1 MADQYNDHPRHNY
14 RDDQYDDAP
23 RSHQESQFEPYRDE
37 RGHGQY
43 GEGSDRFD
51 ERGYGRSDRFYEDE
65 RRGGPRGYRDDA
77 FEDERGRSRHDRTN
91 TRSYPEDRDRLRRRS
106 TRGERSPYD
115 DDARWGTMEGREW
128 DRLGGSRH
136 SGRRNPD
143 PVPPVQ
149 RPSDSRRSP
158 GAFDDDRRGSR
169 RSSDDRADRSR
180 PDHRGHG
187 PANYKRSDERLM
199 EDACERLTHDP
210 AIDARQIT
218 VKAKDNE
225 ITLDGHV
232 WSRGEKRDA
241 EDCVHEVS
249 GVKHVQN
256 NLRIAE
262 RDEQITGG
270 GGSKTART

>member
-1 MADQYNDHPRHNY
+1 MADQYNDHPRQAY
-14 RDDQYDDAP
+14 RDDEYEGVP
-23 RSHQESQFEPYRDE
+23 RSHQESQFEPYRGE

-51 ERGYGRSDRFYEDE
+51 ERGYGRSDRFYDDE
-65 RRGGPRGYRDDA
+65 RRGGPRGGY
-77 FEDERGRSRHDRTN
+77 EGERGRSRYDRTN

-106 TRGERSPYD
+106 TRGEGSPYD
-115 DDARWGTMEGREW
+115 DDARWGPMEGREW
-128 DRLGGSRH
+128 DRFGGSRH

-149 RPSDSRRSP
+149 RPADARSGP
-158 GAFDDDRRGSR
+158 AAFDDDRRSR
-169 RSSDDRADRSR
+169 GWADDRTGRSR
-180 PDHRGHG
+180 TDHRGHG
-187 PANYKRSDERLM
+187 PANYERSDERLM

-256 NLRIAE
+256 NLRIATS
-262 RDEQITGG
+262 DEQITGG
-270 GGSKTART
+270 SKSANT